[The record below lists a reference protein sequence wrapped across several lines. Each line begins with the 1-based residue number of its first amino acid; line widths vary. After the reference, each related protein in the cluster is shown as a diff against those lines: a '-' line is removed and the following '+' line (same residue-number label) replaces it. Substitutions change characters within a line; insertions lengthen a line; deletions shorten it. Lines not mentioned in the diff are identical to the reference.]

1 MQVASKTA
9 SKPKGDVDGFLA
21 GTGGVSVFIFEG
33 LAATG
38 SRANAGK
45 CIYIHGTFA
54 SGVSFNCGRLTGLG
68 TIRLKGV
75 QWRRRNVKR
84 GAVYKRPL
92 EHSLQRGPAML
103 LQNLLHNVA
112 GDATNACYHH
122 KLRRVTE
129 RCHEHPAPVEPSRRF
144 ASTFHTACN
153 HPKRKGQESHDLR
166 HGPFPPP
173 QERAL

>member
-9 SKPKGDVDGFLA
+9 SNPKGDVDGFLA

-33 LAATG
+33 LVATG
-38 SRANAGK
+38 SRAKAGK
-45 CIYIHGTFA
+45 CISIHGAFA

-92 EHSLQRGPAML
+92 EHYSLQRGPAML

-112 GDATNACYHH
+112 GDATSACHHH
-122 KLRRVTE
+122 KLSRVTE
-129 RCHEHPAPVEPSRRF
+129 PS
-144 ASTFHTACN
+144 
-153 HPKRKGQESHDLR
+153 D
-166 HGPFPPP
+166 
-173 QERAL
+173 